1 MATDAE
7 SSRMTTTRAVRTSS
21 CPGPGRHA
29 SRGRAELDEQS
40 ALAAMRAAGDVV
52 CPRCR
57 DSGYVGSPLI
67 RNATGPLAWRLA
79 GVPVGEIPW
88 CDCARGRSWRAY
100 YAAGMRQAH
109 QERIEATFQR
119 AGIPARF
126 EGLGFDTIP
135 PEHRKGKEQ
144 AIAAAR
150 QFATQ
155 GYVLRPDGKR
165 RPGLALIG
173 RPGVGKTGILS
184 VAFRERLAAGAAG
197 LWIELYAFFG
207 EIQGEYGKEGGDAD
221 GKLRAAQR
229 AEVALLDDCG
239 DPDRAKVNP
248 ATGEPVTFT
257 AGGNLTA
264 ENTEFFISSAP
275 SALMLK
281 ISGPAARDA
290 TVREN
295 VILSGLIPTSAS
307 RRVSSEGSWSR
318 CGDASLWVCHC
329 MR

>member
-1 MATDAE
+1 
-7 SSRMTTTRAVRTSS
+7 
-21 CPGPGRHA
+21 
-29 SRGRAELDEQS
+29 
-40 ALAAMRAAGDVV
+40 MRAAGDVV

-88 CDCARGRSWRAY
+88 CDCESGRSWRAY

-248 ATGEPVTFT
+248 ATGEPAIQAETDDRRRILWEIVDYRHGHELPTLVTS
-257 AGGNLTA
+257 NLSRGDFEA
-264 ENTEFFISSAP
+264 QWGSR
-275 SALMLK
+275 L
-281 ISGPAARDA
+281 AARLWELCWIVPVMGQDL
-290 TVREN
+290 RQ
-295 VILSGLIPTSAS
+295 IPF
-307 RRVSSEGSWSR
+307 
-318 CGDASLWVCHC
+318 
-329 MR
+329 